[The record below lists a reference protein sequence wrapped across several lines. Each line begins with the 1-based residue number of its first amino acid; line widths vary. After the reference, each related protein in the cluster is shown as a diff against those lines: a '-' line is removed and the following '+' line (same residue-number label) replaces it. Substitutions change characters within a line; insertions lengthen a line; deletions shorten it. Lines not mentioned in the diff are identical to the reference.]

1 MTYFR
6 SALILTLGFGLL
18 PLAVRSQPVVPA
30 TDGTNTLVKSEQNRT
45 DISGGQL
52 SGNGANLFHSFSQFN
67 LSQGQ
72 IANFLTNPNIQNIL
86 GRISGDNVS
95 IINGLISVSGGNS
108 NLFLMNPAGIV
119 FGQNARLNVPGSF
132 FATTATGIGFGD
144 RWFNSAGIND
154 YKALLGNPNQ
164 FNFNN
169 SQVGAIVNAGNLVVG
184 SGQSLTLLGGT
195 VINTGE
201 LSAPNGQITVAAVPG
216 QNAVRISQV
225 GNLLSLEITPSWQA
239 EKSAIAPVSLPQLLT
254 GPGVASATGLT
265 SNEQGQLVLTG
276 GQTVAINGG
285 SAIVS
290 GSVNVFGPSGNAGG
304 TVNILGEKVGLFGA
318 NINASGT
325 DGGGTVRV
333 GGGWRGMEPVPNAQV
348 TYVSPDSTIAAN
360 AIDRGNGGTAVIWS
374 DHTTRFFGNIS
385 ARGGIA
391 AGNGGR
397 VEVSGKNALT
407 FQGEVD
413 TRATN
418 GAIGNLFLDPANI
431 TIVSG
436 NGDTSGGST
445 GGGLEVAPEPNETS
459 ISEVQL
465 EQMAA
470 GSNVVL
476 DTPGYIT
483 LQDLPDNKLSLQ
495 ARTGDTVTFRAGGVF
510 FVNDPKDSIETQ
522 GGNINFFA
530 SSISLG
536 GLNANGGNI
545 AITANGIDFRG
556 GSNSVSSAGGTI
568 RLQPN
573 DNRAIRIGGTGD
585 ILGILDL
592 TATDIGALAG
602 DLGSI
607 AIGRENSSSIA
618 IVAPIT
624 FNSPLTLQGSSI
636 AINNRLS
643 TSGSASLTLDAPQTD
658 LGANITTSGGNL
670 TFTGNASLNAD
681 VALSTQATGNILF
694 SGSLDGSRALR
705 LDAQR
710 VRFGATVGQAVPLA
724 SLSVNARSTEVSG
737 NIATSGDMTFNS
749 AVTVDRTATLA
760 ATTGN
765 IAFANTLDS
774 TPGRANNLTLR
785 AGGNITFDGRVGQ
798 TQRLGLLSADAASV
812 TAASTIAARS
822 LSVNTRDSATFGGDS
837 TATLGANIK
846 AANVLLEGNLRTD
859 GGSVNLQGSGKVRT
873 GNITSNGGSIRVEG
887 NTVAAGA
894 IDSSSVSGTGGAI
907 ALKSNAGPLT
917 AGALNASGAIGGNIA
932 VNSSAGISALDLNSS
947 STSNSNGGSVSL
959 SAIDNI
965 QLGFINAQGGPGGS
979 GGSVDVTTLGLFGS
993 NNVFNDISGN
1003 SSSISTAGGAGAGA
1017 VAIRHGGALDRP
1029 FVVGGAIDNGTKGSI
1044 NAGAGN
1050 AILPTF
1056 SFGQTYTQGSLPN
1069 QISLITPG
1077 PPSTPTPIP
1086 DPIPA
1091 PIPDPI
1097 PAPIPAPIPEPLVV
1111 PVAPVNPDPALSL
1124 PASLQVELRSQG
1136 RYKTPEIS
1144 QDIFAPSRRL
1154 DSAGSGVLA
1163 FEEIFTREYEKYLDL
1178 PARRPISNMSVI
1190 YENLRKNEQITGIKS
1205 AIIYMNWVSRAD
1217 AGAAK
1222 ENGSVLV
1229 ASQDLSNLLPVRK
1242 NLASQP
1248 PHPLEDKLT
1257 QRLQPDGKEV
1267 SDVPNGEL
1275 LELVLVT
1282 ANAQPQRVLIPA
1294 TTRWQVLQL
1303 ADALQSEITN
1313 PRKRGSLSYLDTA
1326 QKLYRWL
1333 IAPVAAELTAL
1344 KIDNL
1349 IVIPAAGLRSVPFAA
1364 LHDGKGFLVEKYS
1377 ISVMPSLSLTDIA
1390 YDNIADDEILAMG
1403 ASVFE
1408 DKAPLPAVPVE
1419 LESIAPPDRGK
1430 SFLNQDFTLRNLQDQ
1445 RANRPFGIIHL
1456 ATHSEFQP
1464 GEPKNSYIQLWDTK
1478 LRLDQMRQLR
1488 WNEPPVH
1495 LLVLSACSTALGDEE
1510 AELGFAGLAVASGAK
1525 SALASLWE
1533 VSDEGTL
1540 GLMTEF
1546 YRQLRAPRRGG
1557 NLMIKAEALR
1567 RAQLEMLQGRVRI
1580 QDGMLRVEGLSMS
1593 LNLPPE
1599 IAARGDRLLS
1609 HPYYWAAFTMIGN
1622 PW

>member
-30 TDGTNTLVKSEQNRT
+30 ADGTNTVVKSDQNRT

-67 LSQGQ
+67 LSEGQ

-95 IINGLISVSGGNS
+95 VINGLISVSGGNS

-169 SQVGAIVNAGNLVVG
+169 SQVGAIVNAGNLAVG

-195 VINTGE
+195 VINTGQ
-201 LSAPNGQITVAAVPG
+201 LSAPNGQVTVAAVPG
-216 QNAVRISQV
+216 QNSVRISQV
-225 GNLLSLEITPSWQA
+225 GNLLSLEITPSLQS
-239 EKSAIAPVSLPQLLT
+239 EKSALAPVSLPQLLT
-254 GPGVASATGLT
+254 GPGAASATGLT
-265 SNEQGQLVLTG
+265 TNEQGQLVLTG
-276 GQTVAINGG
+276 GQTVSAVAG

-290 GSVNVFGPSGNAGG
+290 GSVNVFGLSGNAGG

-333 GGGWRGMEPVPNAQV
+333 GGGFRGMEPVPNALV

-374 DHTTRFFGNIS
+374 DNTTRFFGNIS

-391 AGNGGR
+391 AGNGGK

-418 GAIGNLFLDPANI
+418 GAIGNLWLDPANI

-436 NGDTSGGST
+436 NGDTNARST
-445 GGGLEVAPEPNETS
+445 GGELEPAPQPNETS
-459 ISEVQL
+459 ISELQL

-483 LQDLPDNKLSLQ
+483 LQDLPDNQLSLQ

-510 FVNDPKDSIETQ
+510 FVNDSKDSIETQ
-522 GGNINFFA
+522 GGNINIFA

-545 AITANGIDFRG
+545 ALTGNGIDLRG

-573 DNRAIRIGGTGD
+573 DSRAIRIGGTGD

-592 TATDIGALAG
+592 TATDLGALAG
-602 DLGSI
+602 GFGSI
-607 AIGRENSSSIA
+607 AIGRENGSSSSIA

-636 AINNRLS
+636 AIDHPLN

-658 LGANITTSGGNL
+658 LGANIATSGADL

-681 VALSTQATGNILF
+681 VALSAEVTGSILF

-705 LDAQR
+705 LDAGR
-710 VRFGATVGQAVPLA
+710 VLFGATVGQAAPLA
-724 SLSVNARSTEVSG
+724 SLTVNARSTEVSG

-749 AVTVDRTATLA
+749 NVTVDRTAALA

-798 TQRLGLLSADAASV
+798 TQRLGRLSADAASV
-812 TAASTIAARS
+812 TAASTIAACS
-822 LSVNTRDSATFGGDS
+822 LSVNARDSATFGGDS
-837 TATLGANIK
+837 TTALGADIK
-846 AANVLLEGNLRTD
+846 AGNVLLEGNFRTD
-859 GGSVNLQGSGKVRT
+859 GGSVNLQGSREVRT
-873 GNITSNGGSIRVEG
+873 GNITSNGGRIRVEG

-894 IDSSSVSGTGGAI
+894 IDSSSAGTGGAI
-907 ALKSNAGPLT
+907 ALQTNAGPLT

-932 VNSSAGISALDLNSS
+932 VTSSSGISALDLNSS
-947 STSNSNGGSVSL
+947 STSNGNGGGVSL
-959 SAIDNI
+959 SATDNI
-965 QLGFINAQGGPGGS
+965 QLGSINAQGGPGGA
-979 GGSVDVTTLGLFGS
+979 GGSVDVTTPGLFRS

-1003 SSSISTAGGAGAGA
+1003 SSSISTAGGAGAGRI
-1017 VAIRHGGALDRP
+1017 AIRHGGGIDRP
-1029 FVVGGAIDNGTKGSI
+1029 FVVGGAIDNGTLGSI

-1050 AILPTF
+1050 AILP
-1056 SFGQTYTQGSLPN
+1056 SLAFGETYTQGSLPN

-1077 PPSTPTPIP
+1077 APST
-1086 DPIPA
+1086 PA
-1091 PIPDPI
+1091 PIPPPIPPPI
-1097 PAPIPAPIPEPLVV
+1097 PAPIPAPIPEPIPAPPLV
-1111 PVAPVNPDPALSL
+1111 PVVPVNPDPAQSL
-1124 PASLQVELRSQG
+1124 PASLQVELRSQS

-1144 QDIFAPSRRL
+1144 PDIFAPSRRL

-1178 PARRPISNMSVI
+1178 PARTPISNMSVI
-1190 YENLRKNEQITGIKS
+1190 YETLRKNEQITGIKS
-1205 AIIYMNWVSRAD
+1205 AIIYMNWVSGSA
-1217 AGAAK
+1217 AAAK

-1242 NLASQP
+1242 HLASQP

-1267 SDVPNGEL
+1267 SDVPNGEH

-1313 PRKRGSLSYLDTA
+1313 PRKRSSISYLDTA

-1349 IVIPAAGLRSVPFAA
+1349 IVIPAAGLRSVPFVA

-1377 ISVMPSLSLTDIA
+1377 ISVMPSLSLTDTR
-1390 YDNIADDEILAMG
+1390 YDNIADDEVLAMG

-1419 LESIAPPDRGK
+1419 LESIAPPSEGK
-1430 SFLNQDFTLRNLQDQ
+1430 SFLNQDFTLGNLQAQ

-1478 LRLDQMRQLR
+1478 LRIDQMRQLR
-1488 WNEPPVH
+1488 WNEPPVN

-1567 RAQLEMLQGRVRI
+1567 RAQLQMLQGRVRI
-1580 QDGMLRVEGLSMS
+1580 QDGMLRVEGLSGS
-1593 LNLPPE
+1593 LILPPE
-1599 IAARGDRLLS
+1599 IAARGDRVLL

>member
-6 SALILTLGFGLL
+6 SALILTLGFWLL

-30 TDGTNTLVKSEQNRT
+30 TDGTNTVVQSEQNRT

-67 LSQGQ
+67 LSEGQ

-86 GRISGDNVS
+86 GRISGGDVS
-95 IINGLISVSGGNS
+95 VINGLISVSGGNS

-144 RWFNSAGIND
+144 NWFNSAGIND
-154 YKALLGNPNQ
+154 YKALVGNPNQ

-169 SQVGAIVNAGNLVVG
+169 SQVGAIVNAGNLAVG

-195 VINTGE
+195 VINTGQ
-201 LSAPNGQITVAAVPG
+201 LSAPGGQITVAAVPG
-216 QNAVRISQV
+216 ENAVRISQA
-225 GNLLSLEITPSWQA
+225 GNLLSLEITPSLQS
-239 EKSAIAPVSLPQLLT
+239 EQSAIAPVSLPQLLT

-265 SNEQGQLVLTG
+265 TNAQGQLVLTS
-276 GQTVAINGG
+276 GQTVGINGG

-318 NINASGT
+318 NIDASGT

-333 GGGWRGMEPVPNAQV
+333 GGGFQGMEPVPNAQV

-374 DHTTRFFGNIS
+374 DNTTRFLGNIS
-385 ARGGIA
+385 ARGGTA

-418 GAIGNLFLDPANI
+418 GAIGNLWLDPANI

-436 NGDTSGGST
+436 NGDTSAPSGGELAS
-445 GGGLEVAPEPNETS
+445 APEPNETS

-470 GSNVVL
+470 GSNVVIE
-476 DTPGYIT
+476 TPGYIT
-483 LQDLPDNKLSLQ
+483 LQDLPDNQLSLQ
-495 ARTGDTVTFRAGGVF
+495 ARTGDTVTFRSGGVF
-510 FVNDPKDSIETQ
+510 VVNDPKDLIETQ
-522 GGNINFFA
+522 GGNINIFA

-536 GLNANGGNI
+536 GLNANGGSI

-573 DNRAIRIGGTGD
+573 DSRAIRIGGTGD

-592 TATDIGALAG
+592 TATDLGALAG
-602 DLGSI
+602 DFGSI
-607 AIGRENSSSIA
+607 AIGRENGSSESIA

-636 AINNRLS
+636 AINNPLS

-658 LGANITTSGGNL
+658 LNANIATSGGDL

-681 VALSTQATGNILF
+681 VALSTEVTGNILF
-694 SGSLDGSRALR
+694 SGSLDGSHALR
-705 LDAQR
+705 LDAGR
-710 VRFGATVGQAVPLA
+710 VLFGATVGQTAPLA
-724 SLSVNARSTEVSG
+724 SLAVNAGSTEVSG

-749 AVTVDRTATLA
+749 NVTVDRSAALAT
-760 ATTGN
+760 TTGN
-765 IAFANTLDS
+765 ITFANSLDS

-785 AGGNITFDGRVGQ
+785 AGGNITFGGLVGQ
-798 TQRLGLLSADAASV
+798 TQRLGQLSADAASV
-812 TAASTIAARS
+812 TAASTITARS
-822 LSVNTRDSATFGGDS
+822 LSVNARDSARFGGDS
-837 TATLGANIK
+837 TAALGADIK
-846 AANVLLEGNLRTD
+846 AENVLLEGNLRTD
-859 GGSVNLQGSGKVRT
+859 GGSVNLQGSGEVRT
-873 GNITSNGGSIRVEG
+873 GNITSNGGRIRVEG

-894 IDSSSVSGTGGAI
+894 IDSSSATGTGGAI
-907 ALKSNAGPLT
+907 ALQTNAGPLT
-917 AGALNASGAIGGNIA
+917 AGALNASGAIGGNID
-932 VNSSAGISALDLNSS
+932 VISKAGISALDINSS
-947 STSNSNGGSVSL
+947 STSNGNGGGVSL
-959 SAIDNI
+959 NATDNI
-965 QLGFINAQGGPGGS
+965 QLGFINAQGGLGGT
-979 GGSVDVTTLGLFGS
+979 GGSVDVTTLGLFRS

-1017 VAIRHGGALDRP
+1017 IAIRHGGGIDRP
-1029 FVVGGAIDNGTKGSI
+1029 FVVGGAIDNGTLGSI
-1044 NAGAGN
+1044 NAGGGN

-1069 QISLITPG
+1069 QISLVTPAA
-1077 PPSTPTPIP
+1077 PSTPA
-1086 DPIPA
+1086 PIPA
-1091 PIPDPI
+1091 PIPEPIPEPI
-1097 PAPIPAPIPEPLVV
+1097 PAPIPAPIPEPPLES
-1111 PVAPVNPDPALSL
+1111 VNPDPALSF
-1124 PASLQVELRSQG
+1124 PASLQVELRSPN
-1136 RYKTPEIS
+1136 RDRNSPMS

-1154 DSAGSGVLA
+1154 DAAGSGVLE
-1163 FEEIFTREYEKYLDL
+1163 FEQTFTREYEKYLEL
-1178 PARRPISNMSVI
+1178 PPRKPITNLSVI
-1190 YENLRKNEQITGIKS
+1190 YETLRKNEQITGAKS
-1205 AIIYMNWVSRAD
+1205 AIIYMNWLRRSD
-1217 AGAAK
+1217 AAAAK
-1222 ENGSVLV
+1222 EDGSLLV
-1229 ASQDLSNLLPVRK
+1229 ASRDLSNLLPVRK
-1242 NLASQP
+1242 KLTSEP
-1248 PHPLEDKLT
+1248 PRPLEDKLA
-1257 QRLQPDGKEV
+1257 QRLSPQGQEIP
-1267 SDVPNGEL
+1267 DVPNGEY

-1282 ANAQPQRVLIPA
+1282 ANAQPMRVVVPA

-1313 PRKRGSLSYLDTA
+1313 PRKRSSISYLDTA

-1377 ISVMPSLSLTDIA
+1377 ISVMPSLSLTDIG

-1419 LESIAPPDRGK
+1419 LESIAPPSEGK
-1430 SFLNQDFTLRNLQDQ
+1430 LFLNQDFTLGNLQAQ

-1478 LRLDQMRQLR
+1478 LRLDQMPQLR
-1488 WNEPPVH
+1488 WNEPPVN

-1510 AELGFAGLAVASGAK
+1510 AELGFAGLAVASGAR

-1567 RAQLEMLQGRVRI
+1567 RAQLEMLRGRVRI

-1593 LNLPPE
+1593 LILPPE
-1599 IAARGDRLLS
+1599 IATRGDRVLL

>member
-18 PLAVRSQPVVPA
+18 PLAVRSQPIVPA
-30 TDGTNTLVKSEQNRT
+30 TDGTNTVVKSEQNRT

-86 GRISGDNVS
+86 GRISGGDVS
-95 IINGLISVSGGNS
+95 VINGLISVSGGNS

-132 FATTATGIGFGD
+132 LATTATGIGFGA
-144 RWFNSAGIND
+144 RWFNSSGIND

-169 SQVGAIVNAGNLVVG
+169 SQVGAIVNAGNLAVG

-195 VINTGE
+195 VINTGQ

-225 GNLLSLEITPSWQA
+225 GNLLSLEITPSLHS
-239 EKSAIAPVSLPQLLT
+239 EKSAIAPQALPQLLT
-254 GPGVASATGLT
+254 GPGLASATGLT
-265 SNEQGQLVLTG
+265 TNEQGQLVLTG
-276 GQTVAINGG
+276 GQTVPINGG

-290 GSVNVFGPSGNAGG
+290 GSLNVFAPSGNAGG
-304 TVNILGEKVGLFGA
+304 TVNILGGKVGLFGA

-333 GGGWRGMEPVPNAQV
+333 GGGWRGMEPVPNALV

-374 DHTTRFFGNIS
+374 DNITRFLGNIT

-418 GAIGNLFLDPANI
+418 GAIGNLWLDPANI

-436 NGDTSGGST
+436 NGDTSGRST
-445 GGGLEVAPEPNETS
+445 GGELESAPEPNETS

-465 EQMAA
+465 EQMTA

-483 LQDLPDNKLSLQ
+483 IQDLPDNKLSLQ

-510 FVNDPKDSIETQ
+510 VVNDPKDVIETQ
-522 GGNINFFA
+522 GGNINIFG

-592 TATDIGALAG
+592 TYTDLGALAG
-602 DLGSI
+602 GFGSI
-607 AIGRENSSSIA
+607 AIGRENSRSIA

-636 AINNRLS
+636 AIDNRLS

-658 LGANITTSGGNL
+658 LNANIATSGGDL
-670 TFTGNASLNAD
+670 TFTGNLSLNAD

-710 VRFGATVGQAVPLA
+710 VLFGGTVGQAAPLA
-724 SLSVNARSTEVSG
+724 SLYVNGRSTEISG

-749 AVTVDRTATLA
+749 AVTVDRTAALA

-774 TPGRANNLTLR
+774 NPGRANNLTLR

-812 TAASTIAARS
+812 TAASTITARI
-822 LSVNTRDSATFGGDS
+822 LSVNARDSASFGGDS
-837 TATLGANIK
+837 TAALGADIK

-859 GGSVNLQGSGKVRT
+859 GGSVNLQGSREVRT
-873 GNITSNGGSIRVEG
+873 GNITSNGGRIRVEG
-887 NTVAAGA
+887 NTVATGA
-894 IDSSSVSGTGGAI
+894 IDSSSATGTGGAI
-907 ALKSNAGPLT
+907 ALQTNAGPLT
-917 AGALNASGAIGGNIA
+917 AGALNASGTIGGNIA
-932 VNSSAGISALDLNSS
+932 VTSSSGISALDINSS
-947 STSNSNGGSVSL
+947 GTSNGNGGGVSL
-959 SAIDNI
+959 SATDNI
-965 QLGFINAQGGPGGS
+965 QLGFINAQGGPGGT
-979 GGSVDVTTLGLFGS
+979 GGRVDVTTLGLFGS

-1003 SSSISTAGGAGAGA
+1003 ISSISTAGGAGAGA
-1017 VAIRHGGALDRP
+1017 IAIRHGGAIDRP
-1029 FVVGGAIDNGTKGSI
+1029 FVVGGAIDNGTMGSI

-1050 AILPTF
+1050 AILP
-1056 SFGQTYTQGSLPN
+1056 SLAFGQTYTQGSLPN
-1069 QISLITPG
+1069 QISLVTPG
-1077 PPSTPTPIP
+1077 PPSA
-1086 DPIPA
+1086 PA
-1091 PIPDPI
+1091 PI
-1097 PAPIPAPIPEPLVV
+1097 PAPIPAPSVV
-1111 PVAPVNPDPALSL
+1111 PVVPVNPDLALSL
-1124 PASLQVELRSQG
+1124 PASVQVELRSQS
-1136 RYKTPEIS
+1136 RYKNSEIS
-1144 QDIFAPSRRL
+1144 PDIFLPSRRL
-1154 DSAGSGVLA
+1154 DSVESGVLA
-1163 FEEIFTREYEKYLDL
+1163 FEKTFTREYEKYLDL
-1178 PARRPISNMSVI
+1178 PARTPISNMSVI
-1190 YENLRKNEQITGIKS
+1190 YENLRKNEEITGIKS

-1222 ENGSVLV
+1222 ENDSVMV
-1229 ASQDLSNLLPVRK
+1229 ASQDLSNLLPVRT

-1248 PHPLEDKLT
+1248 PHPLEDKFT
-1257 QRLQPDGKEV
+1257 QRLPPDGKEV
-1267 SDVPNGEL
+1267 SDVPNGEH

-1282 ANAQPQRVLIPA
+1282 ANAQPSRVLIPA

-1313 PRKRGSLSYLDTA
+1313 PRKRSSISYLDAA

-1344 KIDNL
+1344 NIDNL

-1377 ISVMPSLSLTDIA
+1377 ISVMPSLSLTDIG

-1430 SFLNQDFTLRNLQDQ
+1430 SFLNQDFTLGNLQAQ

-1464 GEPKNSYIQLWDTK
+1464 GQPKNSYIQLWDTK

-1488 WNEPPVH
+1488 WNEPPVN
-1495 LLVLSACSTALGDEE
+1495 LLVLSACSTALGDAE
-1510 AELGFAGLAVASGAK
+1510 AELGFAGLAVASGAR

-1593 LNLPPE
+1593 LTLPPE
-1599 IAARGDRLLS
+1599 IAARGDRVLL

>member
-6 SALILTLGFGLL
+6 SALILTLGFWLL
-18 PLAVRSQPVVPA
+18 PLAVRSQPVAPA
-30 TDGTNTLVKSEQNRT
+30 IDGTNTVVKSEQNRT

-67 LSQGQ
+67 LSEGQ

-86 GRISGDNVS
+86 GRISGGDVS
-95 IINGLISVSGGNS
+95 VINGLISISGGNS

-154 YKALLGNPNQ
+154 YKALVGNPNQ

-169 SQVGAIVNAGNLVVG
+169 SQVGAIVNAGNLAVG
-184 SGQSLTLLGGT
+184 SGQSLSLLGGT
-195 VINTGE
+195 VINTGQ
-201 LSAPNGQITVAAVPG
+201 LSAPSGQITVAAVPG
-216 QNAVRISQV
+216 KNAVRISQT
-225 GNLLSLEITPSWQA
+225 GNLLSLEITPSLHSEQ
-239 EKSAIAPVSLPQLLT
+239 SAIAPVSLPQLLT
-254 GPGVASATGLT
+254 GSGVASATGLT
-265 SNEQGQLVLTG
+265 TNEQGQLVLTG
-276 GQTVAINGG
+276 GQTVPAVAG

-290 GSVNVFGPSGNAGG
+290 GSVNVFAFSGIPGG

-333 GGGWRGMEPVPNAQV
+333 GGGWRGMETVPNALV

-360 AIDRGNGGTAVIWS
+360 ALDRGNGGTAVIWS
-374 DHTTRFFGNIS
+374 DNITRFFGNIT
-385 ARGGIA
+385 ARGGTA

-418 GAIGNLFLDPANI
+418 GAIGNLWLDPANI

-436 NGDTSGGST
+436 NGSTSARST
-445 GGGLEVAPEPNETS
+445 GGELQSAPEPNETS

-476 DTPGYIT
+476 DTPGNIT
-483 LQDLPDNKLSLQ
+483 LQNLPDNKLSLQ
-495 ARTGDTVTFRAGGVF
+495 ARTGDTVTFRSGRVF
-510 FVNDPKDSIETQ
+510 YVNDPKDSIETQ
-522 GGNINFFA
+522 GGNINIFA
-530 SSISLG
+530 RSISLG

-545 AITANGIDFRG
+545 ALTANGIDLRG
-556 GSNSVSSAGGTI
+556 GSNSASSAGGTI

-573 DNRAIRIGGTGD
+573 DSRQIQIGGTGD

-592 TATDIGALAG
+592 TATDLGALAG
-602 DLGSI
+602 DFGLI
-607 AIGRENSSSIA
+607 AIGRENGSTSSIA

-624 FNSPLTLQGSSI
+624 FNSPLTLQGSSL
-636 AINNRLS
+636 AIDNPLS
-643 TSGSASLTLDAPQTD
+643 TTGSASLTLDAPQNA
-658 LGANITTSGGNL
+658 LGANIATSGADL

-681 VALSTQATGNILF
+681 VALSTEARGNILF

-705 LDAQR
+705 LDAGR
-710 VRFGATVGQAVPLA
+710 VLFGGTVGQAAPLA
-724 SLSVNARSTEVSG
+724 SLTVNAGSSEVSG
-737 NIATSGDMTFNS
+737 NIATSGDMTFNT
-749 AVTVDRTATLA
+749 AVTLNRSAALA

-785 AGGNITFDGRVGQ
+785 AGDNITFGGRVGQ
-798 TQRLGLLSADAASV
+798 NQRLGRLSADAANV

-822 LSVNTRDSATFGGDS
+822 LSVNAREAARFRGDS
-837 TATLGANIK
+837 TAALGADIK
-846 AANVLLEGNLRTD
+846 AGNIFLEGNLRTD
-859 GGSVNLQGSGKVRT
+859 GGSVNLQASREVGT
-873 GNITSNGGSIRVEG
+873 GNITSNGGSILVEG
-887 NTVAAGA
+887 NAIAAGA
-894 IDSSSVSGTGGAI
+894 IDSSAAGTGGAI

-917 AGALNASGAIGGNIA
+917 AGGLDASGAIGGNIA
-932 VNSSAGISALDLNSS
+932 LTSRAGISALDLNSS
-947 STSNSNGGSVSL
+947 GTSNGNGGGVSL
-959 SAIDNI
+959 SATGNI
-965 QLGFINAQGGPGGS
+965 QLGFINARGGSPGGT
-979 GGSVDVTTLGLFGS
+979 GGSVDVTTLGLFRS
-993 NNVFNDISGN
+993 NNVFNDDISGN
-1003 SSSISTAGGAGAGA
+1003 ISSISTTGGAGAGA
-1017 VAIRHGGALDRP
+1017 IAIRHGGGIDRP
-1029 FVVGGAIDNGTKGSI
+1029 FVVGGAIDNGTRGSI

-1050 AILPTF
+1050 AILPSF
-1056 SFGQTYTQGSLPN
+1056 SFGETYTQGSLPN

-1077 PPSTPTPIP
+1077 
-1086 DPIPA
+1086 A
-1091 PIPDPI
+1091 PRVPE
-1097 PAPIPAPIPEPLVV
+1097 PIPEPIPEPPLVSV
-1111 PVAPVNPDPALSL
+1111 DPDTALSL
-1124 PASLQVELRSQG
+1124 PESLQVELRAQNQEKSSQVS
-1136 RYKTPEIS
+1136 PN
-1144 QDIFAPSRRL
+1144 IFALSGRL
-1154 DSAGSGVLA
+1154 DPAGSGVVE
-1163 FEEIFTREYEKYLDL
+1163 FEKTFTRDYEKYLEL
-1178 PARRPISNMSVI
+1178 PAKTPITNISVI
-1190 YENLRKNEQITGIKS
+1190 YETLRKNEEITGVQS
-1205 AIIYMNWVSRAD
+1205 AIIYMNWVSSSD
-1217 AGAAK
+1217 AAATK
-1222 ENGSVLV
+1222 DNGSVLV
-1229 ASQDLSNLLPVRK
+1229 ASRDLSNLLPGRK
-1242 NLASQP
+1242 NLTSGV
-1248 PHPLEDKLT
+1248 HRPLEDKLGE
-1257 QRLQPDGKEV
+1257 RLSPQGNEI
-1267 SDVPNGEL
+1267 SDVPNGEH

-1282 ANAQPQRVLIPA
+1282 ANAQPIRVLIPA

-1303 ADALQSEITN
+1303 ADALQTEITN
-1313 PRKRGSLSYLDTA
+1313 PRRRSSFSYLDSA

-1333 IAPVAAELTAL
+1333 IAPMAAELAAL
-1344 KIDNL
+1344 NIDNL

-1364 LHDGKGFLVEKYS
+1364 LHDGKQFLVEKYS
-1377 ISVMPSLSLTDIA
+1377 LSVMPSLSLTDIR

-1419 LESIAPPDRGK
+1419 LESIAPPSEGK
-1430 SFLNQDFTLRNLQDQ
+1430 SFLNQDFTLGNLQAQ

-1478 LRLDQMRQLR
+1478 LRIDQMRQLR
-1488 WNEPPVH
+1488 WNEPPVN

-1546 YRQLRAPRRGG
+1546 YRQLRMPRREG

-1567 RAQLEMLQGRVRI
+1567 RAQLQMLRGRVRI
-1580 QDGMLRVEGLSMS
+1580 QDGMLRVEGLPVI
-1593 LNLPPE
+1593 LTLPPE
-1599 IAARGDRLLS
+1599 IVARGDRVLL

>member
-6 SALILTLGFGLL
+6 SALILTLGFWLL
-18 PLAVRSQPVVPA
+18 PLAVRSQPIVPA
-30 TDGTNTLVKSEQNRT
+30 NDGTNTVVKSEQNRT

-67 LSQGQ
+67 LSEGQ

-86 GRISGDNVS
+86 GRISGGDVS
-95 IINGLISVSGGNS
+95 VINGLISISGGNS

-144 RWFNSAGIND
+144 RWFNSSGIND

-169 SQVGAIVNAGNLVVG
+169 SQFGAIVNTGNLAVG

-195 VINTGE
+195 VINTGQ

-216 QNAVRISQV
+216 QNAVRISQI
-225 GNLLSLEITPSWQA
+225 GNLLSLEITPYLQS
-239 EKSAIAPVSLPQLLT
+239 EKSAIAPQALPQLLT
-254 GPGVASATGLT
+254 GPGLASATGLT
-265 SNEQGQLVLTG
+265 TNEQGQLVLTG
-276 GQTVAINGG
+276 GQTVPTVAG

-333 GGGWRGMEPVPNAQV
+333 GGGFRGMEPVRSALV

-374 DHTTRFFGNIS
+374 DNTTRFFGNIS

-436 NGDTSGGST
+436 NGDSSARST
-445 GGGLEVAPEPNETS
+445 GGELESAPEPNETS

-476 DTPGYIT
+476 ETPGYIT

-495 ARTGDTVTFRAGGVF
+495 AIAGDTVTFRSGGVF
-510 FVNDPKDSIETQ
+510 FVNDPKDLIETQ
-522 GGNINFFA
+522 GGNLNFFA

-556 GSNSVSSAGGTI
+556 SSNSVSSAGGTI

-573 DNRAIRIGGTGD
+573 DSRSIRIGGTGD

-592 TATDIGALAG
+592 TATDLGSLAG
-602 DLGSI
+602 GFGSI
-607 AIGRENSSSIA
+607 AIGRENGSTSSIA

-643 TSGSASLTLDAPQTD
+643 TSRHASLTLDAPQTD
-658 LGANITTSGGNL
+658 LNANIATSGGDL

-681 VALSTQATGNILF
+681 VALSTEATGNILF
-694 SGSLDGSRALR
+694 SGSLDGSHALR

-710 VRFGATVGQAVPLA
+710 VLFGATVGQAAPLA
-724 SLSVNARSTEVSG
+724 SLSVNAGSTQVSG
-737 NIATSGDMTFNS
+737 NIATSGDMNFNS
-749 AVTVDRTATLA
+749 NVTVDRSASLAT
-760 ATTGN
+760 TTGN

-774 TPGRANNLTLR
+774 RPGRANNLTLR
-785 AGGNITFDGRVGQ
+785 AGGNITFGGLVGQ
-798 TQRLGLLSADAASV
+798 TQRLGRVSADAASV
-812 TAASTIAARS
+812 TAASTITAGS
-822 LSVNTRDSATFGGDS
+822 LSLNARDSVTLGGDS
-837 TATLGANIK
+837 TATLGADIK

-859 GGSVNLQGSGKVRT
+859 GGNVNLQGSREVRT
-873 GNITSNGGSIRVEG
+873 GNITSNGGRIRVEG

-894 IDSSSVSGTGGAI
+894 IDSSSAGTGGAI
-907 ALKSNAGPLT
+907 ALQTNAGPLT
-917 AGALNASGAIGGNIA
+917 AGALNASGAIGGNI
-932 VNSSAGISALDLNSS
+932 VVTSKAGISALDLNSS
-947 STSNSNGGSVSL
+947 STSNGNGGGVSL
-959 SAIDNI
+959 SATGNI
-965 QLGFINAQGGPGGS
+965 QLGFINAQGGTGGT
-979 GGSVDVTTLGLFGS
+979 GGRVDVTTLGLFRS
-993 NNVFNDISGN
+993 NSVFNDISGN
-1003 SSSISTAGGAGAGA
+1003 FSSISTAGGAGAGA
-1017 VAIRHGGALDRP
+1017 VAIGHGGGIDQP
-1029 FVVGGAIDNGTKGSI
+1029 FVVGGAIDNGTRGSI
-1044 NAGAGN
+1044 NAGGGN

-1077 PPSTPTPIP
+1077 PPSTP
-1086 DPIPA
+1086 A
-1091 PIPDPI
+1091 PIPEPIPEPI
-1097 PAPIPAPIPEPLVV
+1097 PAPIPAPIPEPPVV
-1111 PVAPVNPDPALSL
+1111 PVAPVNPEPALSI
-1124 PASLQVELRSQG
+1124 PASVQVELRSQ

-1190 YENLRKNEQITGIKS
+1190 YETLRKNEQITGIKS

-1222 ENGSVLV
+1222 ENGSLLV

-1257 QRLQPDGKEV
+1257 QRQQPDGKEV

-1377 ISVMPSLSLTDIA
+1377 ISVMPSLSLTDIG

-1430 SFLNQDFTLRNLQDQ
+1430 SFLNQDFTLGNLQAQ

-1488 WNEPPVH
+1488 WNEPPVN
-1495 LLVLSACSTALGDEE
+1495 LLVLSACSTALGDAE

-1593 LNLPPE
+1593 LTLPPE
-1599 IAARGDRLLS
+1599 IAARGDRVLS